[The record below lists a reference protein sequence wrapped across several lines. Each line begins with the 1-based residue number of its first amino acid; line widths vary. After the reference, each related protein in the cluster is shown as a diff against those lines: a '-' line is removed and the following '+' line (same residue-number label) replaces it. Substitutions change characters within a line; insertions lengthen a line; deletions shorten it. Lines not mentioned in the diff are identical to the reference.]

1 MDSQAAPTTRLV
13 DTPWRDIPDAQLLLV
28 PVGSTEQHGPHL
40 PLDVDTVIAAAVCDA
55 AAARIAGDVRVA
67 PAIAYGAS
75 GEHQGFPGTL
85 SLGTDALV
93 TSLVELGRSA
103 RLWAGRLVFVN
114 GHGGNV
120 DALERA
126 IALLRHEGTDAA
138 WLPCRHGEGHAGRAE
153 TSLMLHLDPARV
165 RLDLAAPGRTEP
177 MRELLPR
184 LRAEG
189 VRAVSPNGV
198 LGDPTGASA
207 DEGAALLAR
216 MADEVAQAAAGERA
230 RS

>member
-1 MDSQAAPTTRLV
+1 MDPEPAARRALV
-13 DTPWRDIPDAQLLLV
+13 DTPWPGIPGDLTVLI

-40 PLDVDTVIAAAVCDA
+40 PFDVDTVIARAVCA
-55 AAARIAGDVRVA
+55 EAARLRGADMRVA
-67 PAIAYGAS
+67 PAVAYGAS
-75 GEHQGFPGTL
+75 GEHQDFPGTV
-85 SLGTDALV
+85 SIGTEVL
-93 TSLVELGRSA
+93 TSTLVELGRSA

-114 GHGGNV
+114 GHGGNI

-126 IALLRHEGTDAA
+126 LTLLRAEGTDAA

-165 RLDLAAPGRTEP
+165 ELDRAAPGRTEP
-177 MRELLPR
+177 MQDLLPR

-189 VRAVSPNGV
+189 VRAVAPNGV

-207 DEGAALLAR
+207 AEGEALLQR
-216 MADEVAQAAAGERA
+216 MADEVVSALGA
-230 RS
+230 R